1 VTLPEQPGGSRP
13 SASTPR
19 LVAALVL
26 LVALGAAA
34 GFGASWAFGE
44 NPAGQG
50 PAAPV
55 VASGP
60 SLPVDPVPELL
71 DDPGMPALAP
81 SIPLERQSVGAGGF
95 RMSVPVPQ
103 GWSFSENSLNEWQWR
118 PPDQPDFGYVLR
130 VEQVLSNRR
139 SIAWTLDRRIDELRE
154 DESNLDVLAETADS
168 LHFSFVA
175 SNHLRHGFLRWLDLT
190 GSDNAQ
196 VEIAVTGRE
205 DDVPGMRDLIARV
218 AAGVE
223 LGGSQD

>member
-1 VTLPEQPGGSRP
+1 MNRRGTAVLALLLAIG
-13 SASTPR
+13 
-19 LVAALVL
+19 VAT
-26 LVALGAAA
+26 
-34 GFGASWAFGE
+34 GFGASWFVGE
-44 NPAGQG
+44 NPAGDG
-50 PAAPV
+50 VAAPV
-55 VASGP
+55 PASP

-71 DDPGMPALAP
+71 PDPPTPPLAEGV
-81 SIPLERQSVGAGGF
+81 PLERQSVGAGDF
-95 RMSVPVPQ
+95 RMTLPVPK

-139 SIAWTLDRRIDELRE
+139 SIEWTLDRRIDELRE
-154 DESNLDVLAETADS
+154 DESNVELLGQTGDS

-205 DDVPGMRDLIARV
+205 DDDEGMADLIARV
-218 AAGVE
+218 GSGIR
-223 LGGSQD
+223 LG